1 MAVDGDHHVVIV
13 VLVEDGLFEKFVE
26 IEVIGG

>member
-1 MAVDGDHHVVIV
+1 MVVDGGRRVVIV
-13 VLVEDGLFEKFVE
+13 VLVEDGLFGKFVE